1 MFSVT
6 ENACEACD
14 RLLTEQQAPR
24 GSCLRLELHGPRVVL
39 SLASPVTDDTCLF
52 HDERLV
58 LTVAPESAEACCGFI
73 LDCDEDDD
81 FVLRRNHESL
91 N

>member
-14 RLLTEQQAPR
+14 RLLTEREAPN
-24 GSCLRLELHGPRVVL
+24 GSCMRLELHGPQIVL
-39 SLASPVTDDTCLF
+39 ALGSPVDDDACLF

-58 LTVAPESAEACCGFI
+58 LTVAPESVEACRGFI
-73 LDCDEDDD
+73 LDCDGDED
-81 FVLRRNHESL
+81 FVLLRQQDDDD
-91 N
+91 